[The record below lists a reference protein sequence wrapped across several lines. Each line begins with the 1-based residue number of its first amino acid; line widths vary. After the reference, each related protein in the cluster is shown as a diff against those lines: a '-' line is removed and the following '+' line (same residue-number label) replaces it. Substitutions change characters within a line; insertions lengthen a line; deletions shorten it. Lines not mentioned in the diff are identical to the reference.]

1 MGYHALNIFLHG
13 TVCVLYHKLISSLL
27 NSVNFPVSHRIQE
40 MLFWPLHF
48 IEDVK
53 TMQAFS
59 PISLISTLLFAIHPI
74 HTEAVTGIVGR
85 AELLSSIFFIL
96 TILAYQTSTL
106 PLLGSPEQSDYTKRF
121 WWNFVKKFLMV
132 SIFAG
137 CAMLCKEQV
146 SRNLVKIQSS
156 ILMF

>member
-1 MGYHALNIFLHG
+1 MGYHALNIFLHA
-13 TVCVLYHKLISSLL
+13 TVCVLYHKLMSSLSK
-27 NSVNFPVSHRIQE
+27 SVNFPVSHHTQKV
-40 MLFWPLHF
+40 LFWPLHF
-48 IEDVK
+48 TNDVK
-53 TMQAFS
+53 TMQEFS

-96 TILAYQTSTL
+96 TILAYQASTL
-106 PLLGSPEQSDYTKRF
+106 PLLGSPEQSFCIKRLC
-121 WWNFVKKFLMV
+121 WNHIKNFLMV

-146 SRNLVKIQSS
+146 RN
-156 ILMF
+156 ILLKYNYNF